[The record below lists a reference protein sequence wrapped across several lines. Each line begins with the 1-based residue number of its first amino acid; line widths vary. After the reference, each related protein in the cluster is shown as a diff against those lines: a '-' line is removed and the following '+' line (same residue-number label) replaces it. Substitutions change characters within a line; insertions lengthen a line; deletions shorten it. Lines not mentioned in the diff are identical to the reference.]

1 MAENLQ
7 LIFSQWGFD
16 LKFCRP
22 DLHIAGSPDRAVKRE
37 VLESTAGE
45 LFVIEMLPL
54 ANREARERQAYSLA
68 YLADRGLRGISPW
81 LYTRTG
87 SLGYVHEGHYWQL
100 RRWIPG
106 EPLPRETYALDA
118 WRGGAAAEFLVRL
131 RELSQESGF
140 PGTTGHPF
148 GLMHYI
154 GHLMPHFQRQLPA
167 LVTDM
172 APMVQALQGY
182 GEFEAQARTPF
193 CHGDFHPGNLLW
205 GEKAVNGVIDWEFCG
220 RKPAGYD
227 AANILGCLGMDDP
240 AFLTG
245 PMAAEFIGTL
255 QRAGFLTAEEWHF
268 LPDQIAALRFAW
280 MREWVARRDK
290 AMITQELDFIW
301 LILDN
306 RSLLRD
312 KWKAQ

>member
-7 LIFSQWGFD
+7 LVFSQWGFD

-106 EPLPRETYALDA
+106 EPLPRAT
-118 WRGGAAAEFLVRL
+118 
-131 RELSQESGF
+131 
-140 PGTTGHPF
+140 
-148 GLMHYI
+148 
-154 GHLMPHFQRQLPA
+154 
-167 LVTDM
+167 
-172 APMVQALQGY
+172 
-182 GEFEAQARTPF
+182 
-193 CHGDFHPGNLLW
+193 
-205 GEKAVNGVIDWEFCG
+205 
-220 RKPAGYD
+220 
-227 AANILGCLGMDDP
+227 
-240 AFLTG
+240 
-245 PMAAEFIGTL
+245 
-255 QRAGFLTAEEWHF
+255 
-268 LPDQIAALRFAW
+268 
-280 MREWVARRDK
+280 
-290 AMITQELDFIW
+290 
-301 LILDN
+301 
-306 RSLLRD
+306 
-312 KWKAQ
+312 